1 LEKEEEQEE
10 DELYKHELESND
22 SMYEIMNQNKKEKVE
37 EKVIVEEVILTENL
51 FSKDK
56 QSKDK

>member
-1 LEKEEEQEE
+1 LEKEEELEE

-22 SMYEIMNQNKKEKVE
+22 SMYEIMNQNKKEKIE
-37 EKVIVEEVILTENL
+37 EKVVIEEVILTENL

-56 QSKDK
+56 KCKDK